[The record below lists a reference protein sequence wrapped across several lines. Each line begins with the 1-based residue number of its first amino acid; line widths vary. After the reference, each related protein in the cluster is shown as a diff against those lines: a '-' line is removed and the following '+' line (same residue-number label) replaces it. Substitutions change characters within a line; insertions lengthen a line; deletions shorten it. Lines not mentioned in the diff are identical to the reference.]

1 MYEEASVAVVIP
13 AYNEARLLP
22 ITLSKLPHYV
32 DQVFVID
39 DGSTDDTAA
48 AANRM
53 SDPRISVIVHHQ
65 NMGVGRAIVSGYKA
79 ALTAGCDLI
88 AVMGGDDQMSPDEL
102 PDLLIPLTLGTADY
116 VKGNRLGHPENKMRM
131 PMVRRL
137 GTFCLSHLTSMA
149 TGLSPLQD
157 SQCGFTAITRQ
168 ALSSLPIDELFP
180 RYGYPNDLL
189 SMLAIRGL
197 RVRDVVVTP
206 IYASERSGLRV
217 HLVLLPLCGILF
229 RATIRRLSAKISK
242 PLQTLINKGNKRPS
256 SKI

>member
-1 MYEEASVAVVIP
+1 MYQEASVAVVIP

-22 ITLSKLPHYV
+22 ITLGKIPHYV

-39 DGSTDDTAA
+39 DGSTDGTAA
-48 AANRM
+48 VACSI
-53 SDPRISVIVHHQ
+53 SDPRISVIMHHQ

-79 ALTAGCDLI
+79 ALAAGCDLI
-88 AVMGGDDQMSPDEL
+88 VVMGGDDQMNPDEL
-102 PDLLIPLTLGTADY
+102 PDLLTPLTSGSADY
-116 VKGNRLGHPENKMRM
+116 VKGNRLGHPENKTRM
-131 PMVRRL
+131 PMIRRL
-137 GTFCLSHLTSMA
+137 GTSCLSHLTRFA

-168 ALSSLPIDELFP
+168 ALTALPIDELFP

-189 SMLAIRGL
+189 SMLALQRL

-217 HLVLLPLCGILF
+217 HLVLLPLCGILC
-229 RATIRRLSAKISK
+229 RATIRRIFAKIR
-242 PLQTLINKGNKRPS
+242 PTLQIPIKKETKRPG

>member
-1 MYEEASVAVVIP
+1 MYQKASVAVVIP

-32 DQVFVID
+32 DHVFVID
-39 DGSTDDTAA
+39 DGSTDGTAA
-48 AANRM
+48 AAKRM
-53 SDPRISVIVHHQ
+53 SDPRISVIVHDK
-65 NMGVGRAIVSGYKA
+65 NRGVGRAIVSGYKA
-79 ALTAGCDLI
+79 ALTACCDLI
-88 AVMGGDDQMSPDEL
+88 VVMGGDDQMDPNEL
-102 PDLLIPLTLGTADY
+102 QDLLIPLTLGDADY

-131 PMVRRL
+131 PMIRRL
-137 GTFCLSHLTSMA
+137 GTLCLSHLTRIA

-157 SQCGFTAITRQ
+157 SQCGFTAITKQ

-189 SMLAIRGL
+189 SMLALQRL

-206 IYASERSGLRV
+206 IYGSEHSGLRV
-217 HLVLLPLCGILF
+217 HRVLLPLCGILC
-229 RATIRRLSAKISK
+229 RATIRRLLAKIR
-242 PLQTLINKGNKRPS
+242 PTLPMVINKGTKRPR